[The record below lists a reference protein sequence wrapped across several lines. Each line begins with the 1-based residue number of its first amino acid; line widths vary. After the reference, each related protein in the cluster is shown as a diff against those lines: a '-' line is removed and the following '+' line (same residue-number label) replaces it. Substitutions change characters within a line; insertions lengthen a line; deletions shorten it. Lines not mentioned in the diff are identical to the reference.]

1 MQSLISFIGSREPL
15 GESSISTGDNMK
27 LNFKSTLATALF
39 AGMTLA
45 ASSAFALTSIQ
56 METDVEMVALKVAN
70 ETVQGGYKLIKI
82 ADVKAMLDAKEDF
95 VLIDAHPKW
104 EYEMGYIDGAINFG
118 FQSNMVG
125 VWEKDVADGAPTQA
139 DYRKVLGPD
148 LNKKI
153 VIYCGFTKCGR
164 SHNASVWAKKLGY
177 TNVYRAPGGI
187 TVWKDQGHPYKVVPN
202 AKNVYP
208 NK

>member
-1 MQSLISFIGSREPL
+1 MQ
-15 GESSISTGDNMK
+15 
-27 LNFKSTLATALF
+27 LNFKNALAAAMF
-39 AGMTLA
+39 AGMTLVGT
-45 ASSAFALTSIQ
+45 SAFALTSIQ

-104 EYEMGYIDGAINFG
+104 EFEMGYIDGAINFG
-118 FQSNMVG
+118 FQSNMAG

-164 SHNASVWAKKLGY
+164 SHNAAVWAKKLGY

-202 AKNVYP
+202 ANHVYP

>member
-1 MQSLISFIGSREPL
+1 
-15 GESSISTGDNMK
+15 MK
-27 LNFKSTLATALF
+27 KILLAPLF
-39 AGMTLA
+39 AGLVFA
-45 ASSAFALTSIQ
+45 AGSAQALTSISQ
-56 METDVEMVALKVAN
+56 ETDVEMVALKVAN
-70 ETVQGGYKLIKI
+70 ETVQGGYKLLKV
-82 ADVKAMLDAKEDF
+82 ADLKKMIDAKEDF

-104 EYEMGYIDGAINFG
+104 EYEMGYIEGATNFG

-125 VWEKDVADGAPTQA
+125 EWAKDVADGAPTQD

-177 TNVYRAPGGI
+177 TNIYRVPGGI
-187 TVWKDQGHPYKVVPN
+187 TTWKDLGYPYKVVPN
-202 AKNVYP
+202 AAHVYP

>member
-1 MQSLISFIGSREPL
+1 
-15 GESSISTGDNMK
+15 MK
-27 LNFKSTLATALF
+27 KNLLVALF
-39 AGMTLA
+39 ASLVFAPGVQ
-45 ASSAFALTSIQ
+45 ALTSIQ
-56 METDVEMVALKVAN
+56 NETDIETVAIKVAN
-70 ETVQGGYKLIKI
+70 ETAQGGYKLLKMEELKKMI
-82 ADVKAMLDAKEDF
+82 DAKEDF
-95 VLIDAHPKW
+95 VLIDAHPRW
-104 EYEMGYIDGAINFG
+104 EFEMGYIDGAVNFG

-125 VWEKDVADGAPTQA
+125 DWDKDVADGPRTQE

-164 SHNASVWAKKLGY
+164 SHTAATWARKLGY

-187 TVWKDQGHPYKVVPN
+187 TAWKDLGYPYKVVPN
-202 AKNVYP
+202 ANHKYP